1 MYMYLYIPEPW
12 FQFVDPVCAVLESK
26 QSQVEGA
33 SRVETL
39 VGRVVD
45 VLSKEKISKT
55 RDKGLLVA
63 GKAS

>member
-1 MYMYLYIPEPW
+1 MYSTYMYLYIPEPW

-45 VLSKEKISKT
+45 VLSKEKT